1 MGISSHVKN
10 NHIMRNFM
18 LTLLMIV
25 GMTTFAQQVEPE
37 VLDWDNPTV
46 KIDDKEYTLIDVDL
60 DGNHTLKFTR
70 FTEDGKV
77 IEEGKLRNR
86 KPHGLWTS
94 YNEQG
99 FVLARAEYKYGKR
112 KSFTTFREDGTT
124 FTVLYKNKAM
134 MSEGSQIAQ
143 VVIKY

>member
-1 MGISSHVKN
+1 
-10 NHIMRNFM
+10 MRNFM

-60 DGNHTLKFTR
+60 DGNHTLKFKR

-77 IEEGKLRNR
+77 IEEGKFRNR

-112 KSFTTFREDGTT
+112 LSFTTFRENGTT
-124 FTVLYKNKAM
+124 FTVRYKRD
-134 MSEGSQIAQ
+134 
-143 VVIKY
+143 VITEERPKIMHVAVN